1 MVDEKYIFFIC
12 FALTLIMLISFSEP
26 TEYVDFLFDLDSKFG
41 IPNLTKFEELS
52 NKEMMW
58 VITEIVTEH
67 NIKNRAKVIK
77 DFIKVRKLNVPDT

>member
-1 MVDEKYIFFIC
+1 
-12 FALTLIMLISFSEP
+12 
-26 TEYVDFLFDLDSKFG
+26 
-41 IPNLTKFEELS
+41 
-52 NKEMMW
+52 MMW